1 MVKYKHVLAL
11 NPYFGDDTAVLG
23 IFPPTGLEYIIASM
37 KPLVGKIT
45 FMDLRNEKA
54 YHDPKKLSEFIR
66 TEIDLV
72 CISIGWETKF
82 KKICDFVSQLPP
94 EVTTIVG
101 GYKATL
107 EVDFLFEHCPN
118 IDMIV
123 RGEGEETIQQIVK
136 GVPHKDILGLSYR
149 ENGKIVHNE
158 NHSLPD
164 VANIPFPDRS
174 LRKHGYH
181 VFQQGVRLSSHT
193 FDTIL
198 SARGCPFKCKFC
210 TFSLNPLGQKRSYS
224 ERPVESVIEELKTMT
239 ADVVL
244 FSDDNFSTNPKR
256 SEKLCDMIIA
266 NNIKKTF
273 VIQTRIDIADNPSL
287 LDKAWK
293 AGFRIFLI
301 GIESPHDW
309 ILKLIQKGITQ
320 QRVRDAF
327 AVLAKYDFFLHG
339 YFIYGNI
346 GETEEEMVY
355 IAKFAKELKLD
366 SISFQKLRIEKFS
379 PLKEVVEST
388 PGYHYEH
395 IGGPVY
401 SDRYG
406 LKELKRIRNRIRSGF
421 YDFPQIM
428 HIASK
433 ARRIRL
439 FRLRDLT
446 VALPN
451 LPLLLWR
458 LARKPKPK
466 IKEKIKG
473 PETFLPVVD
482 NISHLGHDAGSQQV
496 PTRIRIDETNQK
508 RQIDLKSPTS
518 PGSV

>member
-11 NPYFGDDTAVLG
+11 NPYFGDNTSIMG
-23 IFPPTGLEYIIASM
+23 IFPPTGLEYIVASM
-37 KPLVGKIT
+37 KGLVGKIT
-45 FMDLRNEKA
+45 FLDLRDEKA
-54 YHDPKKLSEFIR
+54 YQDPNKLSEFIR
-66 TEIDLV
+66 AEIDLV
-72 CISIGWETKF
+72 CISIRWETQF
-82 KKICDFVSQLPP
+82 EKICDFVSQLPL
-94 EVTTIVG
+94 EVTTVVG

-107 EVDFLFEHCPN
+107 EVEHLFERCPN

-123 RGEGEETIQQIVK
+123 RGEGEEVIQQIVK
-136 GVPHKDILGLSYR
+136 GIPHKDILGLSYR
-149 ENGKIVHNE
+149 ENGRIVHNE
-158 NHSLPD
+158 IHPLPD
-164 VANIPFPDRS
+164 VTNIPFPDRS
-174 LRKHGYH
+174 LRKYDYYIL
-181 VFQQGVRLSSHT
+181 QQGIRLSRQT
-193 FDTIL
+193 FDTVL

-210 TFSLNPLGQKRSYS
+210 TFSLNPLGQKRSYA
-224 ERPVESVIEELKTMT
+224 ERPVESVVEELKTIK
-239 ADVVL
+239 ADIVL

-256 SEKLCDMIIA
+256 SEELCDMIIA
-266 NNIKKTF
+266 NNIRKTF
-273 VIQTRIDIADNPSL
+273 IIQTRIDIANHPGL

-320 QRVRDAF
+320 QQVRDAF

-346 GETEEEMVY
+346 GETEEEMLY

-421 YDFPQIM
+421 YDLPQII
-428 HIASK
+428 HIAKK
-433 ARRIRL
+433 AKRIGL

-458 LARKPKPK
+458 LARRKALKK
-466 IKEKIKG
+466 KEKNKRANA
-473 PETFLPVVD
+473 LPVVD
-482 NISHLGHDAGSQQV
+482 NISHSGHDTNSPQAHPLVS
-496 PTRIRIDETNQK
+496 IDGGNQRKSQK
-508 RQIDLKSPTS
+508 RSAVDSKKA
-518 PGSV
+518 